1 MAEYQPMDCD
11 LHDFLEIA
19 CLYRYWLRIEL
30 RDGLAFDAQAFT
42 THTRRNADGALEEYL
57 EVRVDD
63 ASRELRLDRL
73 QAITPLAAQALFG
86 RVELHPTG
94 GADRGDLTT

>member
-1 MAEYQPMDCD
+1 METYQPLPCD
-11 LHDFLEIA
+11 RHDYLEIA

-42 THTRRNADGALEEYL
+42 THTRRNAGGVLEEFL

-63 ASRELRLDRL
+63 ASQEFRLDRL
-73 QAITPLAAQALFG
+73 RVVTPLSAQALFG
-86 RVELHPTG
+86 RVELGP
-94 GADRGDLTT
+94 A

>member
-1 MAEYQPMDCD
+1 MSDYQPLHCD

-30 RDGLAFDAQAFT
+30 REGLVFDAQAFT
-42 THTRRNADGALEEYL
+42 THTRRNANGELEEFL

-73 QAITPLAAQALFG
+73 HAVTPLAAQALFG
-86 RVELHPTG
+86 RVELGP
-94 GADRGDLTT
+94 A

>member
-1 MAEYQPMDCD
+1 MSDYQPLHCD
-11 LHDFLEIA
+11 LHDYLEIA

-42 THTRRNADGALEEYL
+42 THTRRNADGELEEFL

-63 ASRELRLDRL
+63 ASREFRLDRL
-73 QAITPLAAQALFG
+73 HAITPLSAQALFG
-86 RVELHPTG
+86 KVALNAAG
-94 GADRGDLTT
+94 

>member
-1 MAEYQPMDCD
+1 METYRPLHCN
-11 LHDFLEIA
+11 LHDYLEIA

-42 THTRRNADGALEEYL
+42 TRTQRTEDGPLEEYL

-63 ASRELRLDRL
+63 ASREFRLDRL
-73 QAITPLAAQALFG
+73 RAITPLSATAQFG
-86 RVELHPTG
+86 RVQLGP
-94 GADRGDLTT
+94 A

>member
-1 MAEYQPMDCD
+1 MSDYQPLHCD
-11 LHDFLEIA
+11 LHDYLEIA

-42 THTRRNADGALEEYL
+42 TQTRRNAGGVLEEFL
-57 EVRVDD
+57 EVRGDG

-73 QAITPLAAQALFG
+73 RAITPLSAQARFA
-86 RVELHPTG
+86 RVELDAP
-94 GADRGDLTT
+94 D

>member
-1 MAEYQPMDCD
+1 MGDYQPLQCD
-11 LHDFLEIA
+11 LHDYLEIA

-42 THTRRNADGALEEYL
+42 THSRRNIDGSLEEFL

-73 QAITPLAAQALFG
+73 RAITPLSAQALFA
-86 RVELHPTG
+86 RVVLDAAG
-94 GADRGDLTT
+94 

>member
-1 MAEYQPMDCD
+1 MDDYQPLHCD
-11 LHDFLEIA
+11 LHDFLEIV

-30 RDGLAFDAQAFT
+30 RDGLVFDAQAFA
-42 THTRRNADGALEEYL
+42 THTRRNADGGLEEFL

-73 QAITPLAAQALFG
+73 HAIMPLAAQALFG
-86 RVELHPTG
+86 RVELGP
-94 GADRGDLTT
+94 A

>member
-1 MAEYQPMDCD
+1 MSGYQPLHCD
-11 LHDFLEIA
+11 LHDYLEIA

-42 THTRRNADGALEEYL
+42 TQTRRNAGGVLEEFL
-57 EVRVDD
+57 EVRGDG

-73 QAITPLAAQALFG
+73 RAITPLSAQALFG
-86 RVELHPTG
+86 RVMLGP
-94 GADRGDLTT
+94 A

>member
-1 MAEYQPMDCD
+1 MSDYQPLHCD
-11 LHDFLEIA
+11 LHDYLEIA

-42 THTRRNADGALEEYL
+42 THTRRSSDGMLEETL

-63 ASRELRLDRL
+63 ASREFRLDRL
-73 QAITPLAAQALFG
+73 RAITPLSAQALFG
-86 RVELHPTG
+86 RVELIPAG
-94 GADRGDLTT
+94 

>member
-1 MAEYQPMDCD
+1 MDAYQPLHCD
-11 LHDFLEIA
+11 LHDYLEIA
-19 CLYRYWLRIEL
+19 CLHRYWLRIEL

-42 THTRRNADGALEEYL
+42 THTRRNADGVVEEFL

-73 QAITPLAAQALFG
+73 HAITPQAAEARFA
-86 RVELHPTG
+86 RVVLNP
-94 GADRGDLTT
+94 A

>member
-1 MAEYQPMDCD
+1 MDAYQPMQCD
-11 LHDFLEIA
+11 LHDYLEIA

-30 RDGLAFDAQAFT
+30 SDGLIFDAQAFS
-42 THTRRNADGALEEYL
+42 THTRRDADGQLEEYL

-73 QAITPLAAQALFG
+73 HAVTPLETAARFG
-86 RVELHPTG
+86 RIVLYPL
-94 GADRGDLTT
+94 DDLTT

>member
-1 MAEYQPMDCD
+1 MNDYQPLHCD
-11 LHDFLEIA
+11 LHDCLEIA
-19 CLYRYWLRIEL
+19 CLHRYWLRIEL

-42 THTRRNADGALEEYL
+42 THTRRRPDGALEETL

-73 QAITPLAAQALFG
+73 HAITPLSAPALFG
-86 RVELHPTG
+86 RVVLNAAG
-94 GADRGDLTT
+94 